1 MQTPLNLMI
10 YAPPECCST
19 DGFDRI
25 LDQFAVPGQCI
36 LIEDLKAL
44 AQRLRQPM
52 DPDLIAVLFPRD
64 NAELREL
71 VGIRHLF
78 RDLRLVLILPDNC
91 ETTVSRGHVL
101 RPRFVGYAGSD
112 LSDVAAVVNKMK
124 GIQRTSSASN
134 TR

>member
-1 MQTPLNLMI
+1 MNLMI
-10 YAPPECCST
+10 YAPPECCNA

-25 LDQFAVPGQCI
+25 LDQLAVESRCI
-36 LIEDLKAL
+36 LIGDLNGL
-44 AQRLRQPM
+44 TQRLRQPM
-52 DPDLIAVLFPRD
+52 DPDLIAVLFPKD
-64 NAELREL
+64 NDELREL

-78 RDLRLVLILPDNC
+78 RDLRLVLILPDSR
-91 ETTVSRGHVL
+91 ETTVSKGHVL

-124 GIQRTSSASN
+124 GLQRTSSALN